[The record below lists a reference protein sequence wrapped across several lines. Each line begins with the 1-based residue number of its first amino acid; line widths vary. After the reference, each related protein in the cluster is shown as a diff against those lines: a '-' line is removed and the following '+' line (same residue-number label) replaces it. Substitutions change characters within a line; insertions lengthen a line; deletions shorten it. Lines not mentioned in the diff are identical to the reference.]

1 MADEV
6 WIDVLPSMKGFG
18 VDLVKGAMKSGKEAG
33 QKAGKEY
40 SAALKSGTDGA
51 SDAMVAE
58 LEAAQKKASGLVVKL
73 SGDVS
78 KARQAQASAAANLIT
93 AEQRLADAVAKFGAE
108 SAQAQAATLKLEAA
122 RLKAA
127 DADTKFKNT
136 EDALKSA
143 QNANKTA
150 TEQLTTAQK
159 AQEKA
164 LSKSNNETKKAPGLW
179 GKLGGAMGKAG
190 GKVKA
195 FSKTAGGLATKLA
208 GAAGGAALLTEA
220 FGAGLEKETVAD
232 RLNAALAATPEQAK
246 IYGAAAG
253 NLFSAGMGETMGDV
267 GNAVDSVVSSMGGMR
282 DASQQEIEKITG
294 YAMNLAKAFDVDVAE
309 SATTAGSLI
318 KNGLANDAEH
328 AMDLITGAMNQVP
341 KSLRGEV
348 LPVMDEYGKHFQ
360 ALGIDGETAMGM
372 IVASSADGAIGM
384 DKMGDALKE
393 FTIRATDMSK
403 TTSGAYD
410 TLGLDMTTMTNEL
423 LAGGD
428 RAEGAMGK
436 IIHGLQGIKDPG
448 EQAAASLALFG
459 TPLEDLGTD
468 QIPNFLGMVDP
479 MGEAFKSLDGSA
491 GTLGTT
497 LNDNTATSLEVVKR
511 SFSTMISDGIEPAL
525 GPLNSV
531 LTWATETPGVMTAV
545 AVVLGLVALAWAAV
559 TLAASPWLALGV
571 GIAIVI
577 GGIILAV
584 NNWGVIMEWLGE
596 TWGNVTSWI
605 SEKWGEAVTGIKQW
619 WDDTFAPI
627 IKGVKDRIEEAKQKW
642 STSVSDIE
650 NKWAETVQNV
660 KEWWDTTLSP
670 VIQWFSD
677 RIQDAKNTWQSAV
690 DIIKEKWQN
699 LSNRVKEIY
708 DTVFRPMFD
717 AFGKLLTGD
726 FVGAW
731 ESAKESVRGIW
742 NQVKGIAA
750 KPINFVIDTV
760 YNNGLRKA
768 INKVRNIV
776 GGDDLPEIDGI
787 PAFAKGGL
795 HKGGWAL
802 VGEEGPELVNFSAPG
817 RVYTANETSNM
828 LAGNTQAPEGAL
840 TTLDGSKGGEPKLP
854 IGGWIGDAF
863 GWVKDKVSDA
873 WGAAT
878 DWVRGGLAKAA
889 GFVLNPLKGWINDT
903 IPNTGLGKLASG
915 AATQTIDK
923 ALTWISGKDQ
933 EALAD
938 GGPMFYDGA
947 LGAFAKPANGPI
959 TSGFGASRGRWPHAG
974 IDFAVGIGSAVR
986 SMLNGVVRKIGWNAV
1001 PGRSGKGMVVD
1012 HAQGMSSYYGH
1023 LSAWG
1028 KKPGDEVKAG
1038 ERIASSGNTGRST
1051 GPHLHAELWR
1061 NGTPFNFRSYLYD
1074 QGGVVAPGVTTV
1086 VNKTGKPERVL
1097 TPSQNENF
1105 ERIANDRES
1114 NRWADAR
1121 VTAQEL
1127 REALAGMELK
1137 LQTEA
1142 GIVIAKLVNKGLKD
1156 LRKPLIIK

>member
-6 WIDVLPSMKGFG
+6 WLDVLPSMKGFG
-18 VDLVKGAMKSGKEAG
+18 ADLVKGAMKSGKEAG

-40 SAALKSGTDGA
+40 SAALEAGADGA

-58 LEAAQKKASGLVVKL
+58 LESAQKQASGLVSKL

-78 KARQAQASAAANLIT
+78 KARQAQATSAANLIG
-93 AEQRLADAVAKFGAE
+93 AEQRLTDAIGKFGDE
-108 SAQAQAATLKLEAA
+108 STQAQSATLKLEAA

-136 EDALKSA
+136 EDALKAA
-143 QNANKTA
+143 QGANKTA

-159 AQEKA
+159 AQEKVQ
-164 LSKSNNETKKAPGLW
+164 SKSNQETKKAPGLW
-179 GKLGGAMGKAG
+179 GKLGGAMGTAG
-190 GKVKA
+190 GKVKS
-195 FSKTAGGLATKLA
+195 FSKGLGGMATQLA
-208 GAAGGAALLTEA
+208 GAVGGAALLTEA
-220 FGAGLEKETVAD
+220 FGAGMEKETVVD
-232 RLNAALAATPEQAK
+232 QLNAALASTPEQAAN
-246 IYGAAAG
+246 YGAAAG
-253 NLFSAGMGETMGDV
+253 NLFSAGMGESMGDV
-267 GNAVDSVVSSMGGMR
+267 GNAVDAVVSSMSGMR
-282 DASQQEIEKITG
+282 DASQQEIETVTG
-294 YAMNLAKAFDVDVAE
+294 HAMNLAKAFDVDVAE
-309 SATTAGSLI
+309 AATTAGSMI
-318 KNGLANDAEH
+318 KNGLAGDAQQ

-348 LPVMDEYGKHFQ
+348 LPVMDEYGKSFSQ
-360 ALGIDGETAMGM
+360 LGIDGETSVGM
-372 IVASSADGAIGM
+372 IVAASADGAIGM
-384 DKMGDALKE
+384 DKMGDSLKE

-403 TTSGAYD
+403 TTAGVYD
-410 TLGLDMTTMTNEL
+410 SLGLDMTTMTNDL

-436 IIHGLQGIKDPG
+436 IVHGLQGIKDPG
-448 EQAAASLALFG
+448 EQAAASLSLFG

-479 MGEAFKSLDGSA
+479 MGDAFKSLDGSA
-491 GTLGTT
+491 QQMGDT
-497 LNDNTATSLEVVKR
+497 LNNNTAASLEVVKR
-511 SFSTMISDGIEPAL
+511 SFSGMISEGIAPAL

-559 TLAASPWLALGV
+559 TLAASPWLALGL
-571 GIAIVI
+571 GIALVI

-584 NNWGVIMEWLGE
+584 QNWGSIMEWLGDLWG
-596 TWGNVTSWI
+596 TVTGWISTAWGNAVTS
-605 SEKWGEAVTGIKQW
+605 IKEW
-619 WDDTFAPI
+619 WDTTFSPI
-627 IKGVKDRIEEAKQKW
+627 INGVGTAIDNAKILWGVATDAIKNKW
-642 STSVSDIE
+642 S
-650 NKWAETVQNV
+650 ETVQNV
-660 KEWWDTTLSP
+660 KSWWDTTFGP
-670 VIQWFSD
+670 VISGIGTAVDNAKIIWGIAMGVIQEKWKNISD
-677 RIQDAKNTWQSAV
+677 R
-690 DIIKEKWQN
+690 
-699 LSNRVKEIY
+699 VKSVY
-708 DTVFRPMFD
+708 DTVFKPMFD
-717 AFGKLLTGD
+717 AFGKLLKGD

-731 ESAKESVRGIW
+731 ESAKESIGGIW
-742 NQVKGIAA
+742 SQVKGIAA
-750 KPINFVIDTV
+750 RPINFVIKTV

-776 GGDDLPEIDGI
+776 GGDDLPEIAGI
-787 PAFAKGGL
+787 PAYAKGGL

-802 VGEEGPELVNFSAPG
+802 VGEEGPELVNFAKPG
-817 RVYTANETSNM
+817 RVYTAGETNSM
-828 LAGNTQAPEGAL
+828 LAGTTQAPHDAL
-840 TTLDGSKGGEPKLP
+840 PALDGSQGGDPKLP
-854 IGGWIGDAF
+854 IGGWISDSF

-873 WGAAT
+873 WKAGT

-889 GFVLNPLKGWINDT
+889 GFVLNPLKGWINDS

-959 TSGFGASRGRWPHAG
+959 TSGFGASRGRYPHAG

-986 SMLNGVVRKIGWNAV
+986 AMLNGVVRKIGWNAV
-1001 PGRSGKGMVVD
+1001 TGRSGKGMVVD

-1028 KKPGDEVKAG
+1028 KQPGDEVKAG

-1051 GPHLHAELWR
+1051 GPHLHAELWKG
-1061 NGTPFNFRSYLYD
+1061 GTPFNFRSYLYD
-1074 QGGVVAPGVTTV
+1074 EGGVVAPGVTTV
-1086 VNKTGKPERVL
+1086 VNKHNKPERIL
-1097 TPSQNENF
+1097 TPSQTENF
-1105 ERIANDRES
+1105 ERIANDNERG
-1114 NRWADAR
+1114 RPQDAG
-1121 VTAQEL
+1121 VTADEL
-1127 REALAGMELK
+1127 RTALHGMEIK
-1137 LQTEA
+1137 IQTES
-1142 GIVIAKLVNKGLKD
+1142 GIVFAKLVNKGLKD